1 MATSEDEEKFS
12 QQREILYYQPSE
24 ADDGAKKIIAVL
36 PWDRFSNWIYCM
48 CVITFD
54 LELGQAME
62 LIYPGHIKLTE
73 REKSNICYLSFPDSN
88 SGCMGDTK
96 FSFRIRQCPGR
107 AKPMCGAHVMY
118 NHNCPVA
125 LQVDPGHYFGYVYF
139 RQVRD
144 QTLRRGYFQKS
155 VVIISRLPFHNL
167 FLHMVEVIAPEY
179 FDNGEPSIEA
189 ACHDID
195 QWPVPEPSATLHL
208 PLMGSV
214 LQVRVPSHSDKTV
227 LSQNYT
233 STAEAA
239 LPTPL
244 ILPSVHDA
252 EIFKC
257 LFPILPHIQ
266 LIWELVLTGEPIVVM
281 ANSPTVCS
289 ETVHALVSMVLPLR
303 YCSDYRPFFTIHD
316 SEFKEYTSRTQAPP
330 PVILGVTNPFFAK
343 TLQHWPHII
352 RIGDMAHPTSLVKS
366 HRLKKGSS
374 LKTLDSKPGV
384 YTRYK
389 PFLNKDKT
397 VLKRLVQGIQT
408 NRPSEVQSAMLRR
421 HFLEITQSFMI
432 PLERYVAS
440 LMPLL
445 RNISPYKG
453 TPRTRPFDP
462 DEFIKSLDF
471 SGPQLTTGIKGDWIG
486 LYRRFF
492 RCANF
497 EGWYNTRIQ
506 EVNKKLQ
513 LLHLEAISDADL
525 HAWVN
530 GRQEVEVVDLILK
543 IKEKLAIASKCH
555 LPLSKDV
562 GEKLQQQMDAV
573 ICTLPEDL
581 RTVLSYN

>member
-1 MATSEDEEKFS
+1 MASSDEEKLS
-12 QQREILYYQPSE
+12 QQKEILNLQSQEVDEEYSKLS
-24 ADDGAKKIIAVL
+24 AIL
-36 PWDRFSNWIYCM
+36 PWDKFSNWINCM

-88 SGCMGDTK
+88 SGCMGDTQ

-107 AKPMCGAHVMY
+107 VKPMCASHINY

-125 LQVDPGHYFGYVYF
+125 LQIDPGHYFGYVYF

-144 QTLRRGYFQKS
+144 HTLRRGYFQKS

-167 FLHMVEVIAPEY
+167 FMHMVGVIAPEY
-179 FDNGEPSIEA
+179 FDNGEPSIEV

-195 QWPVPEPSATLHL
+195 QWPTPEAGATLNL
-208 PLMGSV
+208 PLMGTV
-214 LQVRVPSHSDKTV
+214 LQVRVPSHSDKPG
-227 LSQNYT
+227 LSQNLVVT
-233 STAEAA
+233 TESAFSS
-239 LPTPL
+239 PT
-244 ILPSVHDA
+244 IMPSVNDSDV
-252 EIFKC
+252 FKC

-266 LIWELVLTGEPIVVM
+266 LIWELVLTGEPVVVM

-289 ETVHALVSMVLPLR
+289 ETVLALVSMILPLR
-303 YCSDYRPFFTIHD
+303 FCSDYRQFFTIHD
-316 SEFKEYTSRTQAPP
+316 SEFKEYTSRAQAPP

-343 TLQHWPHII
+343 TLQHWPHIV
-352 RIGDMAHPTSLVKS
+352 RIGDHVPATSNVKP
-366 HRLKKGSS
+366 HKLKKGGS

-389 PFLNKDKT
+389 PFLNKDKA

-421 HFLEITQSFMI
+421 HFLEVTQSFMI

-462 DEFIKSLDF
+462 DEFLKSLDF

-497 EGWYNTRIQ
+497 EGWYNTRIR
-506 EVNKKLQ
+506 EVNRKLQ
-513 LLHLEAISDADL
+513 LLHLEAMSDADL
-525 HAWVN
+525 QSWVS
-530 GRQEVEVVDLILK
+530 GREEVEVVDLILK
-543 IKEKLAIASKCH
+543 IKEKLTTASSNH
-555 LPLSKDV
+555 LPVSKDV
-562 GEKLQQQMDAV
+562 GEKLYKQMDAV
-573 ICTLPEDL
+573 IYTLPEDL
-581 RTVLSYN
+581 RAVLGSN